1 MDNYN
6 KDKNQ
11 ADRDPDFEVQETPD
25 YTEPKEPGTRGLKL
39 SQPEQ
44 SGSTASGTNKLPDD
58 PDTLAIQKP
67 IESLFAKDHA
77 PESVPAKEEIEL
89 PSKRWSKR
97 QEKKMKN
104 KAKYREFSPEKPSY
118 SEKPGYKPQPP
129 SQEPKVTATIPP
141 PPLVSEQT
149 PVKSTVP
156 PRETAALQ
164 YLQGGAFGSEAQA
177 RREQS
182 RTTSVMPTVTPVKVH
197 TVVTPPHPI
206 PPSKGIAYVD
216 NQNRIKITGGYKI
229 YPGDVL
235 KVGTQEFMLKDT
247 KRNYTNYYIAGAVS
261 LLLLILLI
269 SSLWSSKSSNS
280 GNVTGIVVEQD
291 GRALVPGASVSIK
304 ELGMKVLSNELGF
317 FNFQMVPQGT
327 YTIEAAVSGY
337 NIVSDQ
343 TTITKK
349 KTSNLALVLSPVVPL
364 QAQPDEE
371 QFTQTSAPVQT
382 QFEPSD
388 NRPGAIAFKVSPGD
402 ALVWVDD
409 QNGKANS
416 TFRNLKPGTHTVKV
430 SKAGYKD
437 WEKQVQVK
445 SGQTSTI
452 SASLDKLTSSN
463 LGSAPRSLDDYLSV
477 AKEAYGSQDYS
488 TAVRYYNQAAQMSST
503 RGEVY
508 LGRGLAWA
516 KIGDNKAA
524 SNDFLS
530 AAQVYTETERYA
542 QAAEAYSYFL
552 ELNPNNDNIRYQ
564 RGKTYLAAG
573 NFTAAAKDI
582 SGYLESN
589 PKSFNAVIDLGSAYY
604 YAGEY
609 QNAVEAFSKAKK
621 INSMDKRTFVGLT
634 KAYMGLGDRKAC
646 KSNYDKFRELASY
659 MDREKLKEQDPEWQK
674 VLNFLQIKEE

>member
-1 MDNYN
+1 
-6 KDKNQ
+6 
-11 ADRDPDFEVQETPD
+11 
-25 YTEPKEPGTRGLKL
+25 
-39 SQPEQ
+39 
-44 SGSTASGTNKLPDD
+44 
-58 PDTLAIQKP
+58 
-67 IESLFAKDHA
+67 
-77 PESVPAKEEIEL
+77 
-89 PSKRWSKR
+89 
-97 QEKKMKN
+97 MKN
-104 KAKYREFSPEKPSY
+104 KAKYREFSPEKSNY
-118 SEKPGYKPQPP
+118 GDKPGYRPEPP
-129 SQEPKVTATIPP
+129 SPEPKTAAHIPP
-141 PPLVSEQT
+141 PPLVKEQT

-164 YLQGGAFGSEAQA
+164 YLQGG
-177 RREQS
+177 EQS
-182 RTTSVMPTVTPVKVH
+182 RTTPVMPTVTPVKVH
-197 TVVTPPHPI
+197 TVVTPPHPL

-235 KVGTQEFMLKDT
+235 KVGSQEFMLKDT
-247 KRNYTNYYIAGAVS
+247 KRNYTNYYIAGAV
-261 LLLLILLI
+261 LLLILILMI

-280 GNVTGIVVEQD
+280 GNVTGIVVEQNS
-291 GRALVPGASVSIK
+291 RALVPGASVSIK

-364 QAQPDEE
+364 QIQPDKERI
-371 QFTQTSAPVQT
+371 TQAATPVPA

-388 NRPGAIAFKVSPGD
+388 TRPGAISLKVSPAD
-402 ALVWVDD
+402 ASVWVDD
-409 QNGKANS
+409 QSGKANS
-416 TFRNLKPGTHTVKV
+416 SIRNLKPGAHIVKV

-437 WEKQVQVK
+437 WEKQVYVK
-445 SGQTSTI
+445 SGQTTTVT
-452 SASLDKLTSSN
+452 ASLDRLPSGN
-463 LGSAPRSLDDYLSV
+463 LGSVPRSLDDYLSA

-530 AAQVYTETERYA
+530 AAQVYTETERYT

-564 RGKTYLAAG
+564 RGKTYLSAG

-582 SGYLESN
+582 SGYLENN
-589 PKSFNAVIDLGSAYY
+589 PKSFNALIDLGNCWYQ
-604 YAGEY
+604 AGEY
-609 QNAVEAFSKAKK
+609 QKAVDAFSKAKK
-621 INSMDKRTFVGLT
+621 ANSMDKRVYVGLA
-634 KAYMGLGDRKAC
+634 KAYLGLADRRAC
-646 KSNYDKFRELASY
+646 KSSYDKFRELASY
-659 MDREKLKEQDPEWQK
+659 VDREKLKEQDPEWQK
-674 VLNFLQIKEE
+674 VLTFLQIKEE

>member
-6 KDKNQ
+6 KDKDQ
-11 ADRDPDFEVQETPD
+11 ARRDPDFEVQETPD
-25 YTEPKEPGTRGLKL
+25 YTETKEPGTKSLKL
-39 SQPEQ
+39 SQPEP
-44 SGSTASGTNKLPDD
+44 SGSTSSGTNKLPDD

-77 PESVPAKEEIEL
+77 PESVPAREEIEL

-104 KAKYREFSPEKPSY
+104 KDKYRGFSPEKSNY
-118 SEKPGYKPQPP
+118 EDKPVYRPEPP
-129 SQEPKVTATIPP
+129 RQQQKSAATIPP
-141 PPLVSEQT
+141 PPLVKEET
-149 PVKSTVP
+149 PVKSTP
-156 PRETAALQ
+156 SSREIPAPVT
-164 YLQGGAFGSEAQA
+164 
-177 RREQS
+177 
-182 RTTSVMPTVTPVKVH
+182 PTVTPVKVH
-197 TVVTPPHPI
+197 TVVTPPHPL
-206 PPSKGIAYVD
+206 PPSKGIAYLD
-216 NQNRIKITGGYKI
+216 SQSRIRITGGYKI

-235 KVGTQEFMLKDT
+235 KIGSQEFTVKET
-247 KRNYTNYYIAGAVS
+247 QKNYTNYYIAGAVS
-261 LLLLILLI
+261 LLILILMI

-291 GRALVPGASVSIK
+291 SRALIPGASVSIR

-327 YTIEAAVSGY
+327 YTVEAALSGY
-337 NIVSDQ
+337 NLVSDQ

-364 QAQPDEE
+364 PTQPDL
-371 QFTQTSAPVQT
+371 QQSTKASAPVQT

-388 NRPGAIAFKVSPGD
+388 SRPGAISLKVSPGD

-409 QNGKANS
+409 QNGKPNS
-416 TFRNLKPGTHTVKV
+416 TFRNLKPGTHTVKA

-437 WEKQVQVK
+437 WEKQVNVRP
-445 SGQTSTI
+445 GQTATVT
-452 SASLDKLTSSN
+452 ASLEKLSSGN
-463 LGSAPRSLDDYLSV
+463 VGSAPRSLDDYLSA
-477 AKEAYGSQDYS
+477 AKEAYTSQDYS

-530 AAQVYTETERYA
+530 AAQVYTETEKYT

-552 ELNPNNDNIRYQ
+552 ELNPNNDKIRYQ
-564 RGKTYLAAG
+564 RGRTYLSAG
-573 NFTAAAKDI
+573 NYSAAAKDI

-589 PKSFNAVIDLGSAYY
+589 PKSFNALIDLGSAYY
-604 YAGEY
+604 SAGEY

-621 INSMDKRTFVGLT
+621 INSMDKRAYVGLT
-634 KAYMGLGDRKAC
+634 ESYMGLGDRRAC